1 MGQCFFMV
9 EIISEPVR
17 QQSGKTCCKVC
28 KKEMKQIPIRKIDS
42 LIVVE
47 EYCPFCDESILRYEK
62 ILAIE

>member
-1 MGQCFFMV
+1 M
-9 EIISEPVR
+9 ISLKTDESIYQNFR
-17 QQSGKTCCKVC
+17 QYYCKVC

-62 ILAIE
+62 ILTIE